1 VRFESARVAGLSE
14 EKIQEVKDGYEEVL
28 DEKITAALLLTD
40 QIIGAS
46 RPLKK
51 KNTVLIKRNL
61 TREERAEISLGVGL
75 FMGMSKVL
83 IALGLEPEEMETTVV
98 KTPGSEQKNL

>member
-1 VRFESARVAGLSE
+1 MSE

-46 RPLKK
+46 RSLEK

-61 TREERAEISLGVGL
+61 TKEERAEISLGVGL

-83 IALGLEPEEMETTVV
+83 IALGLEPEEMETTLV

>member
-1 VRFESARVAGLSE
+1 MSE

-46 RPLKK
+46 RPLER